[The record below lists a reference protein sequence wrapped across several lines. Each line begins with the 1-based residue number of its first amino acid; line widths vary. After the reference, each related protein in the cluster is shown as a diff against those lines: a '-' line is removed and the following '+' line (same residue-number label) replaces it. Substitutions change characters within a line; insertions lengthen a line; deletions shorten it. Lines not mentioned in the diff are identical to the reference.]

1 MIISEKKWVEEFP
14 SEAFPFKLTRFAA
27 QSTVGDSPASNGL
40 SSMFLSSLSQS
51 NLQRQP
57 GHEGDKKIQNISHTG
72 VSSPVSD
79 EKPSARSRSEILGDC
94 QKLVKET
101 LKEFPG
107 GYNMGSFRKLFLERY
122 GYNLNAKKLGYP
134 KLASLLQIMPGVEI
148 ESNYIIP
155 SNEMAKRS
163 SVGRTVLNN
172 TYPRSASSDSELS
185 DASKKDDESDSTWEE
200 LGPVDNSI
208 FGKEAN
214 ESVSRMKG
222 IGESVRQ
229 PSPDYEYPLSD
240 DEFSDSEKESGKV
253 TRPGGKA
260 KPAFKDVN
268 SALLQMLD
276 SWYSSNEG
284 DIKNKPENLKSML
297 DSSTNGFQSSDS
309 SVADLVENKNE
320 VVVDSILSSLKKSKK
335 PRMGA

>member
-1 MIISEKKWVEEFP
+1 
-14 SEAFPFKLTRFAA
+14 
-27 QSTVGDSPASNGL
+27 
-40 SSMFLSSLSQS
+40 
-51 NLQRQP
+51 
-57 GHEGDKKIQNISHTG
+57 
-72 VSSPVSD
+72 
-79 EKPSARSRSEILGDC
+79 
-94 QKLVKET
+94 
-101 LKEFPG
+101 
-107 GYNMGSFRKLFLERY
+107 
-122 GYNLNAKKLGYP
+122 
-134 KLASLLQIMPGVEI
+134 MPGLEI

-163 SVGRTVLNN
+163 SAGRTVLNN

-208 FGKEAN
+208 SGKETN

-284 DIKNKPENLKSML
+284 DIKNKPENPKSML
-297 DSSTNGFQSSDS
+297 DSSINGFQSSDS